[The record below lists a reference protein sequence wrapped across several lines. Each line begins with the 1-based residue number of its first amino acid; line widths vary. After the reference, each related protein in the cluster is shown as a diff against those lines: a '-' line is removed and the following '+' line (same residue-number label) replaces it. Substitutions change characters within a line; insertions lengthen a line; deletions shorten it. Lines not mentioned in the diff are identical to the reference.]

1 MGFKFNTL
9 LRAILAGS
17 GAAPVAPKTFFLNL
31 SNASVGNIIDAQGV
45 CTITDVGNLNPAI
58 SVNRSTGVA
67 PLGVTFDAS
76 ATQVDPAITTLPFH
90 DLYYAW
96 DFGDEVGATWGYGR
110 ASGTLSKNLAYG
122 PTAAHVFET
131 SGTKTVTLWTYYL
144 KSDGSLVAKSTTTT
158 ITVTAA
164 DTVFAGKTFVCST
177 GTDFTGAPAGTQIP
191 NATIANINTAIATA
205 GGARVLLKRGD
216 TWTPTTTSI
225 TVSNAS
231 PGILGAWGSG
241 AAPKILMSL
250 VGAGAVTGVNLSSSA
265 DWRVMD
271 LEIASDTALAQYKY
285 RFGIGV
291 YGTNTTILRCNVHDC
306 DYGVNAGASAGLY
319 VVDSVFDTMFDA
331 PVDDPTH
338 GGPVMYIDLTD
349 NVALMGNLLAR
360 SVGSHITR
368 LQGVSYSVVANN
380 TYIGASGF
388 AHLGLT
394 LRGKSNTGNVTVWS
408 GTWSQNNVIAD
419 NYFDCSLGSQYTCH
433 SGPQATSHAERV
445 KDLIVERN
453 HVISSNSTCMN
464 FAVSYLTVRNNILNT
479 QYSFALELSFN
490 NGSIPG
496 YPATSNNFVYNNT
509 LVKRDTAISTA
520 FSAASITG
528 TGMSNLVFRNNLS
541 YAPGCDKD
549 GATNGTSP
557 QFLTLGAGVTGA
569 DYTLGATNST
579 ASQIKLTN
587 PFGVSMPVTA
597 TQYAPA
603 GYPVNAG
610 EFVPVRA
617 DFLNTAITGTR
628 EIGALQA

>member
-9 LRAILAGS
+9 LRAILAG
-17 GAAPVAPKTFFLNL
+17 GAVPAVPKTFYLNL
-31 SNASVGNIIDAQGV
+31 SSASVGNITDAQGV

-164 DTVFAGKTFVCST
+164 DTVFSGKTFVCST

-191 NATIANINTAIATA
+191 NATIAQINTAIATA

-216 TWTPTTTSI
+216 TWTPTSTSI
-225 TVSNAS
+225 TISNAS
-231 PGILGAWGSG
+231 AGILGAWGTG

-250 VGAGAVTGVNLSSSA
+250 VGAGMVYGVNVSSA
-265 DWRVMD
+265 VDWRVMD
-271 LEIASDTALAQYKY
+271 LEITSDTALDQYKY
-285 RFGIGV
+285 RFGISI
-291 YGTNTTILRCNVHDC
+291 YAINTLVLRCNIHDC
-306 DYGVNAGASAGLY
+306 DYGVNGSASNGIY
-319 VVDSVFDTMFDA
+319 VVDSIFDTMFDA
-331 PVDDPTH
+331 PLDDPTH
-338 GGPVMYIDLTD
+338 GGPVMYIDLSD
-349 NVALMGNLLAR
+349 RIALMGNLLAR

-368 LQGVSYSVVANN
+368 LQGTSYSVVTNN
-380 TYIGASGF
+380 DYVGASSF
-388 AHLGLT
+388 AHHALT
-394 LRGKSNTGNVTVWS
+394 IRGKSNTGNTLAWS
-408 GTWSQNNVIAD
+408 GLWSQNNVVAD
-419 NYFDCSLGSQYTCH
+419 NYFDCSLGSQYTCQ
-433 SGPQATSHAERV
+433 GAPQATGQDERL
-445 KDLIVERN
+445 KDLIIERN
-453 HVISSNSTCMN
+453 HVVSSNSACMH
-464 FAVSYLTVRNNILNT
+464 FAVSGLTVRNNILTT
-479 QYSFALELSFN
+479 QYSFALELAFN
-490 NGSIPG
+490 HSAFVG
-496 YPATSNNFVYNNT
+496 YPPTHDNFVYNNT
-509 LVKRDTAISTA
+509 LVKRDTTISTA
-520 FSAASITG
+520 FSAMSLTG
-528 TGMSNLVFRNNLS
+528 AGMSNMVMRNNLS

-557 QFLTLGAGVTGA
+557 EFLTLGAGVAGG
-569 DYTLGATNST
+569 DYTLGTTNST

-597 TQYAPA
+597 TQYAPT
-603 GYPVNAG
+603 GYAVDAG

-617 DFLNTAITGTR
+617 DFFNAAITGTR
-628 EIGALQA
+628 EIGAVQA